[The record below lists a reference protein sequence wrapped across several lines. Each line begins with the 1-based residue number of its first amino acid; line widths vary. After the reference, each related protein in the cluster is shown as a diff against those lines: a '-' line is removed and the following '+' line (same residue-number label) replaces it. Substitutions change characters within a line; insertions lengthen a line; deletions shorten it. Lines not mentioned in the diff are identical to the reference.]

1 MRRELLMR
9 TEDNASTV
17 AVVEDGQMVELYL
30 EQESDRRVVGN
41 IYKGVVKN
49 ILPGMQAA
57 FVDIGLDKNAFLY
70 VDDIWPDPSARGRES
85 SRPPIQS
92 LLKEGQELMVQIK
105 KEPVGSKGAR
115 ITAQITLPGRYLVLM
130 PASDHGAVSRRI
142 LDATERDR
150 LQELADALKPEGMG
164 LIVRTIGEGA
174 SREELVRDQEQL
186 LLLWEEIRRR
196 FEKDS
201 GKGLIYRDMG
211 LCQRILRDVFSQD
224 IIRLMV
230 NSRALYNEVQE
241 YLDIMEPRLKRK
253 VFICNMEEL
262 FDQYAIGREMATALD
277 RKVWLK
283 NGSYLIFDRTEAL
296 TVIDVNTGK
305 YVGSTDLTDTILRTN
320 MEAAREIARQLRIRN
335 IGGIIIIDFIDMEA
349 EQHRQKVLDV
359 LVAELQK
366 DSVRTHILGFT
377 ALGLV
382 EITRKKVRQPLD
394 STVEAVCPRC
404 DGKGRIP
411 LRELSG
417 PVSGSAFVPDDP
429 LDSADASQYTRERND
444 VRI

>member
-1 MRRELLMR
+1 MRRELLMQA
-9 TEDNASTV
+9 EHDEVTV
-17 AVVEDGQMVELYL
+17 AVVEDGQLVELYL
-30 EQESDRRVVGN
+30 ERESDRRVVGN

-57 FVDIGLDKNAFLY
+57 FVDIGLEKNAFLY
-70 VDDIWPDPSARGRES
+70 VDDIWPLRSDQGGETVKPS
-85 SRPPIQS
+85 IQS

-130 PASDHGAVSRRI
+130 PASSHGAVSRRI
-142 LDATERDR
+142 LDAAERKR
-150 LQELADALKPEGMG
+150 LQELADELKPEAMG
-164 LIVRTIGEGA
+164 LIIRTIGEGA
-174 SREELVRDQEQL
+174 TREELIQDQEQL
-186 LLLWEEIRRR
+186 MLLWTEIKTR
-196 FEKDS
+196 FENNAA
-201 GKGLIYRDMG
+201 KGLIFRDMG
-211 LCQRILRDVFSQD
+211 LCQRILRDVFSTD

-241 YLDIMEPRLKRK
+241 YLDMMEPRLKRK
-253 VFICNMEEL
+253 VFLCNMEEL
-262 FDQYAIGREMATALD
+262 FDRYAIRREMAVALD

-335 IGGIIIIDFIDMEA
+335 IGGIIIIDFIDMDA
-349 EQHRQKVLDV
+349 DHHRQKVLDV
-359 LVAELQK
+359 LIAELHK

-394 STVEAVCPRC
+394 SAQEAVCPRC
-404 DGKGRIP
+404 DGTGRIL
-411 LRELSG
+411 LRGTSDDEDQG
-417 PVSGSAFVPDDP
+417 APV
-429 LDSADASQYTRERND
+429 YM
-444 VRI
+444 

>member
-9 TEDNASTV
+9 AESSETTV
-17 AVVEDGQMVELYL
+17 AVVEDGRLVELYL
-30 EQESDRRVVGN
+30 ERESDSRVVGN

-70 VDDIWPDPSARGRES
+70 VDDAWIEASGLEKDS
-85 SRPPIQS
+85 SRTPIQS
-92 LLKEGQELMVQIK
+92 LLKEGQELMVQIT
-105 KEPVGSKGAR
+105 KEPVGTKGAR

-130 PASDHGAVSRRI
+130 PTVDHSAVSRRI
-142 LDATERDR
+142 QKTAERQR
-150 LQELADALKPEGMG
+150 LQALAEELKPESIG

-174 SREELVRDQEQL
+174 SREELLQDQEQL
-186 LLLWEEIRRR
+186 MLTWDGIRNR
-196 FEKDS
+196 FAQGS
-201 GKGLIYRDMG
+201 VKGLIYKDLG
-211 LCQRILRDVFSQD
+211 LCQRILRDVFSTE
-224 IIRLMV
+224 INRLMV

-241 YLDIMEPRLKRK
+241 YLDFMEPRLKRK
-253 VFICNMEEL
+253 VFVCNMEEL
-262 FDQYAIGREMATALD
+262 FDKYSIPQETSAALD

-335 IGGIIIIDFIDMEA
+335 IGGIIIIDFIDMES
-349 EQHRQKVLDV
+349 ENHKQRVLDV
-359 LVAELQK
+359 LSAELNK
-366 DSVRTHILGFT
+366 DRVKTHILGFT
-377 ALGLV
+377 PLGLV

-394 STVEAVCPRC
+394 SSWEAVCPYC
-404 DGKGRIP
+404 EGKGRIS
-411 LRELSG
+411 LKDEKEMTA
-417 PVSGSAFVPDDP
+417 V
-429 LDSADASQYTRERND
+429 
-444 VRI
+444 